1 MSENNA
7 QMSPE
12 DSPGEISPKAGVRR
26 VNSRP
31 LYILFG
37 ILGLFILVMMMVAV
51 DRAEQ
56 QNAPDERPK
65 ELVGNTK
72 TFADEIAGNQTGG
85 FIPPAEPP
93 VISAPE
99 PKTKQPEV
107 IAQTLP
113 TPTVPPTPPVLAPPA
128 PPVRTVLQTQR
139 DDEARR
145 IRAMKLQMLEQAIMA
160 SPKVQTI
167 APHNPGL
174 ARTSVNRRPETRQE
188 MINEIARVRQQIV
201 SNHRSTDPTAAYKA
215 RLAQI
220 EGIRNTGTDHNT
232 TTRIRPLSD
241 ASNGYAPSGDN
252 GPDRWRLNTQVQAP
266 RSPYE
271 LRAGFVIPAMLI
283 SGINSDLPG
292 QIVAQVSQNV
302 TDTATGIHLLIPQGS
317 RLIGAYSNEIAYGQQ
332 RILITWNRIIFPD
345 GKALDIGAMPGADG
359 AGYSGFHD
367 QVHNH
372 YLRIFGSAFL
382 MSGITASI
390 TLTQN
395 DSSNNDNESIRQRAG
410 DALSQALGQQ
420 LGQVAIEMIRQNMNI
435 APTLEIRP
443 GYRFNVI
450 VTKDLTFTKPYQP
463 FDYAVGRP

>member
-7 QMSPE
+7 YMSPE
-12 DSPGEISPKAGVRR
+12 DSPGEVSPKTGIRR
-26 VNSRP
+26 VNNIP

-37 ILGLFILVMMMVAV
+37 VLGAFILIMMMVAI

-56 QNAPDERPK
+56 QHAPNEKPQERA
-65 ELVGNTK
+65 GSTK
-72 TFADEIAGNQTGG
+72 MFADEIAGTQTAG
-85 FIPPAEPP
+85 FIPPSEPP
-93 VISAPE
+93 VIPNLAQQI
-99 PKTKQPEV
+99 KQPTV
-107 IAQTLP
+107 ITQT
-113 TPTVPPTPPVLAPPA
+113 TPDPITSPVPPVLTPPTPPA
-128 PPVRTVLQTQR
+128 RTALQTQR

-145 IRAMKLQMLEQAIMA
+145 IRTMKLQMLERAITA
-160 SPKVQTI
+160 SPKVQTLMPSQPI
-167 APHNPGL
+167 STPA
-174 ARTSVNRRPETRQE
+174 SINRHPKTRQE
-188 MINEIARVRQQIV
+188 MIDEIARVRQQIA

-220 EGIRNTGTDHNT
+220 EGISNTGTGSNA
-232 TTRIRPLSD
+232 TTRIQPIADPNNYSR
-241 ASNGYAPSGDN
+241 SNNNA
-252 GPDRWRLNTQVQAP
+252 PDRWRLNTQVQAP
-266 RSPYE
+266 QSPYA

-302 TDTATGIHLLIPQGS
+302 TDTATGIHLLIPQGA
-317 RLIGAYSNEIAYGQQ
+317 RLIGTYSNEIAYGQQ

-345 GKALDIGAMPGADG
+345 GKALDIGAMPGADA

-367 QVHNH
+367 QTHNH

-382 MSGITASI
+382 ISGITASI
-390 TLTQN
+390 TLTQS
-395 DSSNNDNESIRQRAG
+395 DSSNNANESMRQRAG

-450 VTKDLTFTKPYQP
+450 VTKDMTFTKPYQP
-463 FDYAVGRP
+463 FDYAVARP